1 MRFSKIE
8 IYEIAKALFA
18 VSLMF
23 ALAYAGFSLN
33 LVYIFPM
40 ILFTVGIG
48 FVLHELGHKFL
59 AQKYGCWAE
68 FRSDNQMLLVG
79 LLISVTGF
87 VLAAPG
93 GVYIRGATKSQHGRI
108 ALAGPL
114 VNIVLASLFG
124 ILNLLFPSMIFKFG
138 FSINALLGL
147 FNLIPFPPFDG
158 HAVLQWNKV
167 AYGVSLVLASVLFA
181 VSFF

>member
-1 MRFSKIE
+1 MRFSRIE

-23 ALAYAGFSLN
+23 ALAYAGLSFSLIS
-33 LVYIFPM
+33 IFPVVL
-40 ILFTVGIG
+40 ITVGIG

-59 AQKYGCWAE
+59 AQRYGCWAE
-68 FRSDNQMLLVG
+68 FRANNQMLIVG

-93 GVYIRGATKSQHGRI
+93 GVFIHGATKSQHGRI

-114 VNIVLASLFG
+114 VNIVLACLFG
-124 ILNLLFPSMIFKFG
+124 IFNLLFPSMIFKFG

-167 AYGVSLVLASVLFA
+167 AYGVALILAAVLFMLT
-181 VSFF
+181 FI

>member
-1 MRFSKIE
+1 MRFSRIE
-8 IYEIAKALFA
+8 IYEISKALFA

-23 ALAYAGFSLN
+23 AIAFAGLSLN
-33 LVYIFPM
+33 LVLIFP
-40 ILFTVGIG
+40 IVLLTVGIG

-68 FRSDNQMLLVG
+68 FRSNNQMLLVG
-79 LLISVTGF
+79 LLISFTGF

-93 GVYIRGATKSQHGRI
+93 GVYIRGASRSQHGRI

-114 VNIVLASLFG
+114 VNIILASLFG

-158 HAVLQWNKV
+158 HAVLQWNKF
-167 AYGVSLVLASVLFA
+167 AFGIALFLAATLFA
-181 VSFF
+181 LSFF